1 MMADLRELYQQV
13 VLDHN
18 RSPRNFKKL
27 PHANRTAEGTNPLC
41 GDQITLYLIVTDDVI
56 EDVGFQGAGCAISQA
71 SASLMT
77 AAVKGKTR
85 AEAEALFQAFR
96 AMVTGTADPGSN
108 EKLLGK
114 LAALSG
120 VRQFPVRVKCANLP
134 WHTLHEALAG
144 SGGTVS
150 TEDGDDGDSG
160 NPVSR

>member
-1 MMADLRELYQQV
+1 MADVRDLYQQV

-27 PHANRTAEGTNPLC
+27 PNANRTAEGTNPLC
-41 GDQITLYLIVTDDVI
+41 GDQITLYLVVSDDVI
-56 EDVGFQGAGCAISQA
+56 EDVGFQGTGCAISQA

-77 AAVKGKTR
+77 AAVKGKTKD
-85 AEAEALFQAFR
+85 EAEALFRAFH
-96 AMVTGTADPGSN
+96 AMVTGGSIAGADQQA
-108 EKLLGK
+108 LGK
-114 LAALSG
+114 LVALSG

-150 TEDGDDGDSG
+150 TEDADSHMPDDR
-160 NPVSR
+160 SRR

>member
-1 MMADLRELYQQV
+1 MVDLRELYQQV

-41 GDQITLYLIVTDDVI
+41 GDQITLYLVVTDNVI
-56 EDVGFQGAGCAISQA
+56 EDVGFQGTGCAISQA

-77 AAVKGKTR
+77 AAVKGKTK
-85 AEAEALFQAFR
+85 AEADALFHAFH
-96 AMVTGTADPGSN
+96 AMVTGAPNAEPDA
-108 EKLLGK
+108 KVLGK
-114 LAALSG
+114 LVALSG

-144 SGGTVS
+144 SDRAVS
-150 TEDGDDGDSG
+150 TEEAEATTQGDPG
-160 NPVSR
+160 R